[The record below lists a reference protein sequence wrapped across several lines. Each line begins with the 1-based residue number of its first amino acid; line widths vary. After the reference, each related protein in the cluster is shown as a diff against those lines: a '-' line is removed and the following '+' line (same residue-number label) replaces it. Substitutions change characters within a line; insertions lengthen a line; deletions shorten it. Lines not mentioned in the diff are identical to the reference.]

1 MKDEDI
7 KKIFSVAWVKERKIL
22 VGSVAVVAVI
32 GLIMLIATQPSAS
45 ELRAI
50 ATEQC
55 MEKIERKYDECLKM
69 AGGLEILNHNSLGRN
84 TTLCRNQNIAD
95 ENTCK
100 REPEII
106 LNNPNIRY

>member
-55 MEKIERKYDECLKM
+55 IEKIERKFKDCFESATDSYFSK
-69 AGGLEILNHNSLGRN
+69 AS
-84 TTLCRNQNIAD
+84 NQTQCKNQRTID
-95 ENTCK
+95 TKTCK